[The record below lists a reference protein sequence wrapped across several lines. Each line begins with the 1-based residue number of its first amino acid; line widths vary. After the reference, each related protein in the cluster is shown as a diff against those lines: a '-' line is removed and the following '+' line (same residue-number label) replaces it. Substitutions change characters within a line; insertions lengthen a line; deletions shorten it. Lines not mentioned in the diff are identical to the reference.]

1 MQKYKFEDTY
11 KLFYLIIM
19 IYDFYLC
26 SPETLRWLSWHLSS
40 CTWALLGPSRLRLL
54 LLIHP
59 RTIVLRPVP
68 SALASKLCPLFSPG
82 SRLRGPFCVLCVVV
96 RACDFFLCFCSILFL
111 LLVFGLDSSSSFSTS
126 TRPPCSLFVCVTFHI
141 HLQQRAQN
149 NKNKKKREA
158 NRIKNRRETDK
169 QPLFHPW
176 GWCRILRLV
185 LRPSISSILIRI
197 GIAPA
202 LLLLFCSWLTTPIP
216 SLWKSPG
223 FRFTLAVWFPFDA
236 DKL

>member
-1 MQKYKFEDTY
+1 MQKYGFEDTY
-11 KLFYLIIM
+11 KLFYLMIM

-59 RTIVLRPVP
+59 RTIVIRPVP

-149 NKNKKKREA
+149 NKNKKKKRSEQNKEPKG
-158 NRIKNRRETDK
+158 NR
-169 QPLFHPW
+169 Q
-176 GWCRILRLV
+176 
-185 LRPSISSILIRI
+185 
-197 GIAPA
+197 
-202 LLLLFCSWLTTPIP
+202 TTP
-216 SLWKSPG
+216 
-223 FRFTLAVWFPFDA
+223 FPPLGVVPNPQTRPPPQHQQHFNSNWYCSGTVIVV
-236 DKL
+236 L